1 MISSAKVNSIP
12 VGLKVPELDSADG
25 ASSTTSGSATPELK
39 MVSLLTPPSLKMR
52 RGHFSSQQADKIPTL
67 GDISSIS
74 RRLFPMKS
82 SQSEANG
89 DDDDDDDDDAIS
101 MDDVLADA
109 LLASPLHRRP
119 APADEQQHK
128 LTEGPPFPRPPSFYK
143 IGTAASCQ
151 KTVTHHVT
159 PPTSSSS
166 LVSLSSTNK
175 AHHHATPRAAP
186 SSSCS
191 ISFIGGTAKSAF
203 AANNYHSATP
213 TKGKV

>member
-12 VGLKVPELDSADG
+12 VGLKVPELE
-25 ASSTTSGSATPELK
+25 SSTTSGSATPELN
-39 MVSLLTPPSLKMR
+39 MAAPLTPPSLKMR
-52 RGHFSSQQADKIPTL
+52 RGHLSSQEADKIPTL
-67 GDISSIS
+67 DDISSIS

-82 SQSEANG
+82 SQSEADG
-89 DDDDDDDDDAIS
+89 DDDDAMSI
-101 MDDVLADA
+101 DDVLADA

>member
-12 VGLKVPELDSADG
+12 VELKVPELETAV
-25 ASSTTSGSATPELK
+25 ASSTTSRSATPEHK
-39 MVSLLTPPSLKMR
+39 MAAPLTPLSLKMR
-52 RGHFSSQQADKIPTL
+52 RGHFSSHQADKIPTL
-67 GDISSIS
+67 DDISSIS

-82 SQSEANG
+82 SRSAVDG
-89 DDDDDDDDDAIS
+89 DYDDAMSI
-101 MDDVLADA
+101 DDVLEEA
-109 LLASPLHRRP
+109 LLDSPLHRRP
-119 APADEQQHK
+119 APTDEQQHK
-128 LTEGPPFPRPPSFYK
+128 FTEGPSFPRPPSFYK
-143 IGTAASCQ
+143 IDTASSCQ

-175 AHHHATPRAAP
+175 AHHHATPGAAP
-186 SSSCS
+186 SSSRS
-191 ISFIGGTAKSAF
+191 ICFIGGTAKSAF